1 MQTRLS
7 SLIEALIGTAI
18 GFLVSL
24 LITAWLLPQYGHAVS
39 WSDNFQITGVFTI
52 ASVLRSY
59 LVRRFF
65 NTYIHAAALRLAT
78 KANQY
83 GDL

>member
-24 LITAWLLPQYGHAVS
+24 LLTAWLLPKYGHAVS
-39 WSDNFQITGVFTI
+39 WSDNFQITSVFTI
-52 ASVLRSY
+52 ASVLRAY
-59 LVRRFF
+59 LLRRFF
-65 NTYIHAAALRLAT
+65 NNYIHGVAQSIATAAN
-78 KANQY
+78 KF
-83 GDL
+83 D

>member
-18 GFLVSL
+18 GFVVSL
-24 LITAWLLPQYGHAVS
+24 LITAWLLPAYGHAVS

-52 ASVLRSY
+52 ASVLRTY
-59 LVRRFF
+59 LLRRFF
-65 NTYIHAAALRLAT
+65 NSYIHAAALRIASSAHQL
-78 KANQY
+78 
-83 GDL
+83 D